1 MLLMFAAETVWATPV
16 RGTVEFL
23 APTVAHAEH
32 GQNPSAPPDKTPSTE
47 SGKPAPG
54 SSASSGSNA
63 TAQGEKFEGRTQSHE
78 AEKAPIWLEVLKIVV
93 SWPALFALL
102 ILYFGLS
109 RLAPLKLARVLRPF
123 RSLKLFGTEF
133 VLSEEA
139 GTDAEQAIETYRKQV
154 KRQFDT
160 LVEINDIRVKLE
172 AVLDNV
178 RPVIEKR
185 NTIPDLRCTIHVPD
199 ILFAE
204 TLYQLLDY
212 FPRGG
217 GRGRTFSTR
226 FGIIGRCWRSRESQI
241 GGTIPTD
248 SQDLIR
254 NWGMTREQALASG
267 QGRQSFAA
275 IPLCDESGTQVAIFY
290 LDSAERNAFTDDTDT
305 TFQQK
310 LIEAIVVG
318 SKNSLTSALI
328 KMRDDLKDRRLM
340 IHIHEE

>member
-1 MLLMFAAETVWATPV
+1 MFAAQMVWADPV
-16 RGTVEFL
+16 RGAAEFL
-23 APTVAHAEH
+23 APTAVHAEQ
-32 GQNPSAPPDKTPSTE
+32 GQNHSAPPDKARSTE
-47 SGKPAPG
+47 PGKPAPG
-54 SSASSGSNA
+54 SSASSGSNT
-63 TAQGEKFEGRTQSHE
+63 TAQGQKVERRDQSHE
-78 AEKAPIWLEVLKIVV
+78 AEKTPNWLEFLKIVV

-102 ILYFGLS
+102 VLYFAFS
-109 RLAPLKLARVLRPF
+109 RLAPLKLARILRPF
-123 RSLKLFGTEF
+123 RSLKLFGAEF
-133 VLSEEA
+133 VLSEEV
-139 GTDAEQAIETYRKQV
+139 GTDAEQAIEIYRKQA

-160 LVEINDIRVKLE
+160 LVEINDIRAKLE
-172 AVLDNV
+172 AVLDKV
-178 RPVIEKR
+178 RPAIEKR
-185 NTIPDLRCTIHVPD
+185 KTIPDLRCTIHVPD

-248 SQDLIR
+248 PQELIR

-290 LDSAERNAFTDDTDT
+290 LDSTEKNAFAADDDT
-305 TFQQK
+305 TFRK
-310 LIEAIVVG
+310 TLIDTIVDG
-318 SKNSLTSALI
+318 SKNNLTSALM
-328 KMRDDLKDRRLM
+328 KMRDDLKGRRLM